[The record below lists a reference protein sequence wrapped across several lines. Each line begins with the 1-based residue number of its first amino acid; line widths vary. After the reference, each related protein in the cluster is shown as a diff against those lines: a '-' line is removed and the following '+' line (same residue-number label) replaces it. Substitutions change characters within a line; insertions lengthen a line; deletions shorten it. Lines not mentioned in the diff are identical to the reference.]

1 MVPTIG
7 LSVNASKYLE
17 TLNVGMEIDGKVVS
31 ESGLFVFVE
40 MKALDNVVPDSVKNL
55 KPH

>member
-1 MVPTIG
+1 M
-7 LSVNASKYLE
+7 NASKYLE
-17 TLNVGMEIDGKVVS
+17 TLNVGMEIDGKIVS